1 MYEDS
6 KDYYIISELAKGK
19 ELYEYFKEKKKLGE
33 REAFVIFNQVFLAVS
48 HLHNNS
54 IMHR

>member
-1 MYEDS
+1 MYEDG

-33 REAFVIFNQVFLAVS
+33 K
-48 HLHNNS
+48 
-54 IMHR
+54 